1 MLPTAGG
8 VVDIKAGNPKY
19 AQPEL
24 SYTITQLTLGFE
36 ADNTD
41 SDCSRKQIWQ
51 PALKKL
57 PLLTSLQEL
66 HLSLFNPPAG
76 FLAPALSSLTSLTK
90 LFIRHPLP
98 PEQQALPVSLKHL
111 TVSRMFEPIHSDL
124 PRYLQALQLTHLT
137 ALDTFVVY
145 EEHWAGRFTEIN
157 NAHAMMWAGVPAGSA
172 LPANLQ
178 HVAVKAVPHVEPLLA
193 LTQLK
198 TLTLTHGINDR
209 WSGAGFGST
218 SPRDGLLA
226 LTQLPSLGR
235 LIVKGQRPTQQQ
247 LEEGGLQAV
256 LDALPVDLSGLD
268 PAVSPSSIRAASST
282 PNRRQRAV
290 FHTDLN
296 GDIVRGP
303 RGCSLWTGVKV
314 LVDMLTGRN
323 S

>member
-1 MLPTAGG
+1 MD
-8 VVDIKAGNPKY
+8 VKAGSPTD
-19 AQPEL
+19 AQPEI
-24 SYTITQLTLGFE
+24 SYTITQLALGFE

-41 SDCSRKQIWQ
+41 SGCSRKQIWQ

-66 HLSLFNPPAG
+66 HLSLFNAPAG
-76 FLAPALSSLTSLTK
+76 SLAPALSSLTSLTK

-111 TVSRMFEPIHSDL
+111 TVSQMLPLHSDL

-145 EEHWAGRFTEIN
+145 EEHWAGRFTKIN
-157 NAHAMMWAGVPAGSA
+157 NAHAMMWAAVPAGSA

-178 HVAVKAVPHVEPLLA
+178 HVAVKAVPHAEPLLA

-198 TLTLTHGINDR
+198 TLTLTHGIHDR
-209 WSGAGFGST
+209 WSGAGFGTT

-226 LTQLPSLGR
+226 LTQLPLLDR
-235 LIVKGQRPTQQQ
+235 LIVQGQRPTQQQ
-247 LEEGGLQAV
+247 LKEGGLQAV

-268 PAVSPSSIRAASST
+268 SVTVTPSSRITST
-282 PNRRQRAV
+282 RRQRAV
-290 FHTDLN
+290 FHTDLIGN
-296 GDIVRGP
+296 VVRGP
-303 RGCSLWTGVKV
+303 RGCSLWTGVKM
-314 LVDMLTGRN
+314 LVDMLMGR
-323 S
+323 SS